1 MIKTIKITSLIVYV
15 LALAGL
21 FSYVLFKGGE
31 TLVSTTQL
39 EIYRDT
45 DNGFLNK
52 DSILAKLNSVQ
63 KTDSVEVNALKI
75 RNMEKELLKNPY
87 VKNADVFTGING
99 ELIVNVREKKPLL
112 RIFNKNSKGYYITK
126 EGDILPLS
134 NEYAARVFVV
144 NGYINIPYV
153 SGFNN
158 INDTIYARTHLQGIL
173 KLAKLLNENK
183 FLSAQINQVYL
194 NSKNEFELIPEVGKC
209 TVILGS
215 LNNIN
220 VKLRNLQAFY
230 KQALLVE
237 GLDKYKSINLK
248 FDGQIVCAK

>member
-1 MIKTIKITSLIVYV
+1 MIKTIKITSLIIYV

-21 FSYVLFKGGE
+21 FSYVLIKGGE

-52 DSILAKLNSVQ
+52 DSIFAKLNSIQ
-63 KTDSVEVNALKI
+63 QTDSVELNTLKI
-75 RNMEKELLKNPY
+75 KSMEKELLKNPY
-87 VKNADVFTGING
+87 IKNADVFTGING
-99 ELIVNVREKKPLL
+99 ELIVNIREKSPLL
-112 RIFNKNSKGYYITK
+112 RIFNKDSKGYYITK

-134 NEYAARVFVV
+134 NEYTARVFVV
-144 NGYINIPYV
+144 NGYINIPVV
-153 SGFNN
+153 SGFKN
-158 INDTIYARTHLQGIL
+158 IYDTTYAGTQLAGIL
-173 KLAKLLNENK
+173 KLAKLLSENE
-183 FLSAQINQVYL
+183 FLNAQINQIYL

-215 LNNIN
+215 LNNID

>member
-21 FSYVLFKGGE
+21 FSYVLIKGGE
-31 TLVSTTQL
+31 TLVSTTKL

-52 DSILAKLNSVQ
+52 DSILAKLNSIQ
-63 KTDSVEVNALKI
+63 KTDSIEVNTLKI
-75 RNMEKELLKNPY
+75 KSLENEILKNPY
-87 VKNADVFTGING
+87 VKNADIFTGING
-99 ELIVNVREKKPLL
+99 ELIVNIREKKPLL
-112 RIFNKNSKGYYITK
+112 RIFNKDSKGYYITK
-126 EGDILPLS
+126 EGNILPLS
-134 NEYAARVFVV
+134 NEFTARVFVV
-144 NGYINIPYV
+144 NGYINIP
-153 SGFNN
+153 SANGFNN
-158 INDTIYARTHLQGIL
+158 INDTIYAGTQLQGLL
-173 KLAKLLNENK
+173 KLANLLSENE
-183 FLSAQINQVYL
+183 FLNAQINQIYL
-194 NSKNEFELIPEVGKC
+194 NSKHEFELIPEVGKC

-215 LNNIN
+215 LNNID

-237 GLDKYKSINLK
+237 GLDKYKSINMK

>member
-21 FSYVLFKGGE
+21 FGYVIIKGGE
-31 TLVSTTQL
+31 TLVSTTKL

-63 KTDSVEVNALKI
+63 KTDSIEVNALKI
-75 RNMEKELLKNPY
+75 RNMERELLKNPY

-99 ELIVNVREKKPLL
+99 EMIVNVREEKPLL
-112 RIFNKNSKGYYITK
+112 RIFNKDSKGYYITK

-134 NEYAARVFVV
+134 NEYTARVFVV
-144 NGYINIPYV
+144 NGYINIPSV
-153 SGFNN
+153 NGFSN
-158 INDTIYARTHLQGIL
+158 INDTIYARTQLQGIL
-173 KLAKLLNENK
+173 KLAKLLSENE
-183 FLSAQINQVYL
+183 FLNAQINQIYL
-194 NSKNEFELIPEVGKC
+194 NSKNEFELIAEVGKC
-209 TVILGS
+209 TVILGN
-215 LNNIN
+215 LNNID